1 MTLFWCYNSDM
12 EDEVRL
18 TLRLPATLHQQ
29 IVALARRDR
38 RSLNGELVFLLE
50 RAAAEAE
57 REQRK

>member
-1 MTLFWCYNSDM
+1 M
-12 EDEVRL
+12 EDEVKL
-18 TLRLPATLHQQ
+18 TLRLPAALHQQ

-57 REQRK
+57 RQGREQSR